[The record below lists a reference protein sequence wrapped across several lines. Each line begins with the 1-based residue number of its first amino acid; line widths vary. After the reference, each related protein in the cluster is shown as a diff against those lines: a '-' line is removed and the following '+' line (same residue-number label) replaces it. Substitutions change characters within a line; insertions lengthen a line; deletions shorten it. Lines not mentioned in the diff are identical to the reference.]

1 LINFGGNWN
10 KWQTNFP
17 KGNHGVF
24 MDINFN
30 FFDPEGTKKILLK
43 LTHLEKEMATLQDIK
58 NEVAGITDAV
68 AAQHASFDLLVTE
81 VRQLLA

>member
-1 LINFGGNWN
+1 
-10 KWQTNFP
+10 
-17 KGNHGVF
+17 